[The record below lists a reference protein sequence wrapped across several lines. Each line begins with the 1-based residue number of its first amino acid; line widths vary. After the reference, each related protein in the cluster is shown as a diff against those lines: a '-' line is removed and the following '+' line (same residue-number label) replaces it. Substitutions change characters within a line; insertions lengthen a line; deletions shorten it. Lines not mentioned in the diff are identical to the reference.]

1 MRVGF
6 GVGLLA
12 GIVGSVGMAGTL
24 AGQTPSADGV
34 VVVLPAAQEA
44 EDWRDGALGFVA
56 DSGLVIA
63 AVVGGPTEYVV
74 VAVPDTAD
82 VRYEAVLLA
91 HDVGSGLGLLSVPR
105 LAFEGYRFALVGAR
119 EGQEVVSVA
128 WEPGDSAGVGAA
140 RRVGLVA
147 GMVQDVDTAAG
158 GGRGLVRHT
167 ASRPGPRYVGGPL
180 LNPCGEVVAV
190 GVGPARADS
199 LAIGAVAVSASGL
212 AARFAMDG
220 LSVLMA
226 DEDCLSDQ
234 ERRLAEQEAEIAAAR
249 ARADSLEAAAQAE
262 REAADAELE
271 AVEAE
276 RERLEEEA
284 QAERRRIAE
293 LERARDSL
301 AQAGD
306 SAAGA
311 AERARQATESQRRSL
326 LQRVYVGAGAAG
338 LAILLILWFGLRSS
352 RRANRAA
359 AEAGQESA
367 RAQEE
372 ARAAKVD
379 LAVRQERERAAGEV
393 PDILLEGEGDRPVT
407 VRVVGR
413 AIARADGAVLG
424 RSPFGSQAVLD
435 HPEVSRSHLRI
446 SARGGVVLV
455 EDLGSTNGTTLDG
468 VLVPPGVPTPLED
481 GVHLGAGGLSLKVT
495 ILSVTRGERD

>member
-6 GVGLLA
+6 GIGVVAGL
-12 GIVGSVGMAGTL
+12 VGSVGMAGTL

-34 VVVLPAAQEA
+34 VVVLPAGQEA

-74 VAVPDTAD
+74 VAVPDTGD

-91 HDVGSGLGLLSVPR
+91 HDVGSGLGLLSVPGV
-105 LAFEGYRFALVGAR
+105 AFAGYRFALVGAR
-119 EGQEVVSVA
+119 VGQEVTSVA
-128 WEPGDSAGVGAA
+128 RERGDSAGVAAA
-140 RRVGLVA
+140 RRVGLVS
-147 GMVQDVDTAAG
+147 GTVQEVDTVAG

-167 ASRPGPRYVGGPL
+167 ASRQGAHSVGGPL

-190 GVGPARADS
+190 AVEPGADS
-199 LAIGAVAVSASGL
+199 LGAGAVAVPASGL

-220 LSVLMA
+220 LSVLTA
-226 DEDCLSDQ
+226 DEACLSDQ
-234 ERRLAEQEAEIAAAR
+234 ERRLAGQEAEIAAAR

-262 REAADAELE
+262 REAADAELV
-271 AVEAE
+271 AVQAE
-276 RERLEEEA
+276 RERLEAEA

-306 SAAGA
+306 SAASA
-311 AERARQATESQRRSL
+311 AERARQATESQRRTL
-326 LQRVYVGAGAAG
+326 LQRIYIGAGVAG
-338 LAILLILWFGLRSS
+338 LAILLILWLGLRSS
-352 RRANRAA
+352 RRARRAA
-359 AEAGQESA
+359 AEAGRESA

-372 ARAAKVD
+372 ARAARVD
-379 LAVRQERERAAGEV
+379 LAVHHERERAAGEV
-393 PDILLEGEGDRPVT
+393 PDIVLEGEGDHPVT
-407 VRVVGR
+407 VRVPGR

-481 GVHLGAGGLSLKVT
+481 GVRLGAGGLSLKVT
-495 ILSVTRGERD
+495 MQGAPRGERD